1 MSDFELEVRS
11 KLQEIVG
18 GLTSADVSEIND
30 NVDLIQ
36 DIGLNSI
43 DMIQLIVIVEQKF
56 QIEIPAEDMI
66 ISNFQIYGKVIEYIL
81 EKVKVK
87 GGDV

>member
-81 EKVKVK
+81 EKVNVK